1 MPYVK
6 RVKYK
11 VSDNDDIKEEFINC
25 LIEKGEITP
34 AKARQLAY
42 YSPSMS
48 LIRWGKYL
56 TPQEAREFLV
66 SDDEENTVTDFNEK
80 VEEDL
85 GI

>member
-6 RVKYK
+6 RTKYK

-25 LIEKGEITP
+25 LIEKGEVTP
-34 AKARQLAY
+34 AKARELAY
-42 YSPSMS
+42 YSPAMS

-66 SDDEENTVTDFNEK
+66 QFDNEENTEEIDKN

>member
-1 MPYVK
+1 MAYVK
-6 RVKYK
+6 RTKYVVSANDNVK
-11 VSDNDDIKEEFINC
+11 DEFINC
-25 LIEKGEITP
+25 LIEKGEVTP

-42 YSPSMS
+42 YSPAMS

-56 TPQEAREFLV
+56 TPQEAKEFLV
-66 SDDEENTVTDFNEK
+66 PLDDEGNVEEYNEN